1 MEFISQSIRQASRRF
16 SRYGS
21 SLRSNHNSSS
31 RNPAPKFPS
40 DRQVH
45 SCTIRT
51 IMDTT
56 IHSAGIAE
64 IHNVPMEVIKRPIPS
79 VLDEKKVQSLM
90 ETIQRETSEDEVPPI
105 DLLWITGSEGGDY
118 YFSFGGCHRFEAYK
132 RLQRDTIKAKLVR
145 STLGDLYHYMGSSAP
160 KYLA

>member
-1 MEFISQSIRQASRRF
+1 MEFISQFIRLASRRHTKLSPILQRSLSGIVRRKF
-16 SRYGS
+16 S
-21 SLRSNHNSSS
+21 N
-31 RNPAPKFPS
+31 
-40 DRQVH
+40 DRQAH
-45 SCTIRT
+45 N

-64 IHNVPMEVIKRPIPS
+64 IHQVPMSVIQRPIPS
-79 VLDEKKVQSLM
+79 VLDEKKVESLM
-90 ETIQRETSEDEVPPI
+90 ETIKGESSEDEVPPI
-105 DLLWITGSEGGDY
+105 DLLWISGSEGGDY

-132 RLQRDTIKAKLVR
+132 RLQRQTIKAKLVK

>member
-1 MEFISQSIRQASRRF
+1 MEFISQFIRLASRRGNGF
-16 SRYGS
+16 GPILQRNRS
-21 SLRSNHNSSS
+21 SIVQ
-31 RNPAPKFPS
+31 K
-40 DRQVH
+40 D
-45 SCTIRT
+45 T
-51 IMDTT
+51 MDTT

-64 IHNVPMEVIKRPIPS
+64 IHMVPMSVIQRPIPS

-90 ETIQRETSEDEVPPI
+90 ETIKGESSEDEVPPI
-105 DLLWITGSEGGDY
+105 DLLWITGDEGGDY

-132 RLQRDTIKAKLVR
+132 RLQRPEIKAKLVK

>member
-1 MEFISQSIRQASRRF
+1 MEFISQFIRLASGRATGFIPILQRNRFGINQTQSLIDQQAYS
-16 SRYGS
+16 
-21 SLRSNHNSSS
+21 
-31 RNPAPKFPS
+31 
-40 DRQVH
+40 
-45 SCTIRT
+45 T
-51 IMDTT
+51 MDTT

-64 IHNVPMEVIKRPIPS
+64 IHQVPMNVIQRPIPS

-90 ETIQRETSEDEVPPI
+90 ETIKGETSEDEVPPI
-105 DLLWITGSEGGDY
+105 DLLWISGSEGGDY

-132 RLQRDTIKAKLVR
+132 RLQKETIKAKLVR